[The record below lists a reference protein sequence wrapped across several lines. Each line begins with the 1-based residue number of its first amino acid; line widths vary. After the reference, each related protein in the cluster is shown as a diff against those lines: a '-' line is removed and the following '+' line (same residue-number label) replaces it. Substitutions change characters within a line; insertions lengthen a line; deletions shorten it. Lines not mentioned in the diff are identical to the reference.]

1 MMKVSN
7 VENKRNIVSDEQL
20 IKAFCIFYNTFA
32 NDRQNIDANKAI
44 DNYHKNVKDKQI
56 KTI

>member
-1 MMKVSN
+1 MMNVLN
-7 VENKRNIVSDEQL
+7 VENKKNIVSDEQL

-32 NDRQNIDANKAI
+32 NDRQNIDADKAI
-44 DNYHKNVKDKQI
+44 DNYRKNVKDKQI